1 MASNDTILEQES
13 GQLNPIACSHC
24 RQRKRKSLQCDRNI
38 PHCLQCNNDPSRCQ
52 YPEQNKRG
60 LPIGFITRLEARL
73 AETEEALFR
82 LVQSIEESEDNQVSL
97 KPSSQRKDDRIREWD
112 SLPLRTPEQ
121 VKSWYRNRLGQSD
134 TPIVHDVSMDL
145 DQQESSTHVISSGA
159 DGVEFPDDGQ
169 SNSGAEIMLPD
180 ADVEVDSTT
189 EIHTSGV
196 PVGSK
201 AKDMEHRNPHL
212 YF

>member
-24 RQRKRKSLQCDRNI
+24 RQRKRKVRRIEQPRRPGETLTNKSLQCDRNI
-38 PHCLQCNNDPSRCQ
+38 
-52 YPEQNKRG
+52 G

>member
-1 MASNDTILEQES
+1 MASNEVIAEQES

-24 RQRKRKSLQCDRNI
+24 RQRKRKCDRNI
-38 PHCLQCNNDPSRCQ
+38 PHCLQCSNDPSRCQ

-82 LVQSIEESEDNQVSL
+82 LVQSIEEPEDNQVSL

-112 SLPLRTPEQ
+112 NFPLRTPEQ
-121 VKSWYRNRLGQSD
+121 VKLWYRNRSGKS
-134 TPIVHDVSMDL
+134 IHDVSMDL
-145 DQQESSTHVISSGA
+145 DQQDPSSHVAPLDA
-159 DGVEFPDDGQ
+159 DSVEFPDDGQ

-180 ADVEVDSTT
+180 ADVEVDSMT
-189 EIHTSGV
+189 EIHTSGG
-196 PVGSK
+196 PIGSK
-201 AKDMEHRNPHL
+201 ARDMEHRNPHL

>member
-1 MASNDTILEQES
+1 METNEPLVEQES

-24 RQRKRKSLQCDRNI
+24 RQRKRKCDRNL
-38 PHCLQCNNDPSRCQ
+38 PHCLQCNNDPSTCH

-82 LVQSIEESEDNQVSL
+82 LVQSIEEPENNQVSL
-97 KPSSQRKDDRIREWD
+97 KPSSQRKDDRTKEWD
-112 SLPLRTPEQ
+112 SLPLKTPEQ
-121 VKSWYRNRLGQSD
+121 VKLWYKNKSGQSGS
-134 TPIVHDVSMDL
+134 PAVHDVSMDL
-145 DQQESSTHVISSGA
+145 DQPDSSTHVELPDA
-159 DGVEFPDDGQ
+159 DRIEYSEDIQ
-169 SNSGAEIMLPD
+169 SNSGADMMLPD
-180 ADVEVDSTT
+180 AEVQIDSRS
-189 EIHTSGV
+189 EIHTSEV

-201 AKDMEHRNPHL
+201 AKDMEQRNPHL

>member
-1 MASNDTILEQES
+1 METSEPLVEQES

-24 RQRKRKSLQCDRNI
+24 RQRKRKCDRKL
-38 PHCLQCNNDPSRCQ
+38 PHCLQCNNDPSNCH

-82 LVQSIEESEDNQVSL
+82 LVQSVEEPENNQVSF
-97 KPSSQRKDDRIREWD
+97 KPSSQRKDDRTKEWD
-112 SLPLRTPEQ
+112 SLPLKTSEQ
-121 VKSWYRNRLGQSD
+121 VKLWYKNKSGQSD
-134 TPIVHDVSMDL
+134 SPVVHDVSMDL
-145 DQQESSTHVISSGA
+145 DQPESSTHVALPDADRVEIS
-159 DGVEFPDDGQ
+159 DDIQ
-169 SNSGAEIMLPD
+169 SNSGADMMLPD
-180 ADVEVDSTT
+180 AEVQMDSRS
-189 EIHTSGV
+189 EIHTSEV

-201 AKDMEHRNPHL
+201 AKDMEQKNPHL